1 MLYFALAHR
10 ENVSANLEEC
20 SCNPWE
26 KITTQFIIFLFVFL
40 GKSVVRTKSF
50 RFFSPR
56 SRKRKSDDSV
66 KVIACVLILILKS
79 SSSSSSSLVVV

>member
-10 ENVSANLEEC
+10 ENVSANLELC

-26 KITTQFIIFLFVFL
+26 KITTQFIFVFVA
-40 GKSVVRTKSF
+40 GKSVRTNSF

-56 SRKRKSDDSV
+56 SRKRKSDSV
-66 KVIACVLILILKS
+66 VIACVLILILS
-79 SSSSSSSLVVV
+79 SSSSSSSVKRKFSF

>member
-26 KITTQFIIFLFVFL
+26 KITTQFIFVFVA
-40 GKSVVRTKSF
+40 GKSVRTNSF

-66 KVIACVLILILKS
+66 VIACVLILILS
-79 SSSSSSSLVVV
+79 SSSSSSVKRKFSF

>member
-26 KITTQFIIFLFVFL
+26 KITTQFIIFLFVAD
-40 GKSVVRTKSF
+40 GKSVRTKSF

-66 KVIACVLILILKS
+66 KVIACVLIRILKS
-79 SSSSSSSLVVV
+79 SSKVVVV